1 MTKPNFHILVSLL
14 LFVFIF
20 VCMFSASQHTVIKHN
35 SQLDVSKLATRIA
48 LDLDMLPIADPLFNY
63 SGNEKKIAQYIASI
77 NEQLAASNSR
87 VRLTSLTSSSNIEQ
101 TSKGNVYSLN
111 SAHRQVGFVYEVNT
125 HISWLNYLLPIMMAL
140 SVWGVYLWAFVFN
153 RKHTKETSLVQEVEV
168 PNLVID
174 LNTKYVSLSTDDQV
188 QIQLANKPLCFYIA
202 LVEYCIA
209 NPDVLLNPNKD
220 VPDELIAIANKYF
233 ERLTT
238 LGHTVRK
245 KPNFSNSL
253 EKTLSEIRAALDEL
267 FSEFP
272 ELKAKYYPPKA
283 YGEGSRSKLHS
294 YGLIHIELEDIQVI
308 GK

>member
-1 MTKPNFHILVSLL
+1 MKPNYHMLSSLL
-14 LFVFIF
+14 LFLVIFISVFA
-20 VCMFSASQHTVIKHN
+20 VSQHSLIKSN
-35 SQLDVSKLATRIA
+35 SQLDISKLATRVA
-48 LDLDMLPIADPLFNY
+48 LDIDMLPIADPLFNY
-63 SGNEKKIAQYIASI
+63 SGNEQKVEQYIASI
-77 NEQLAASNSR
+77 NEQLAASKSR
-87 VRLTSLTSSSNIEQ
+87 VRLTGLTSSSNIEQ
-101 TSKGNVYSLN
+101 ASKGNVYTLN
-111 SAHRQVGFVYEVNT
+111 SAHRHIGFFYEVNT
-125 HISWLNYLLPIMMAL
+125 HISWLSYLLPITMAFG
-140 SVWGVYLWAFVFN
+140 VWGVYLWAFVFS

-202 LVEYCIA
+202 LVEYCVA
-209 NPDVLLNPNKD
+209 NPEVILNPNKD

-253 EKTLSEIRAALDEL
+253 EKTLSEIRAALDEV
-267 FSEFP
+267 FVEHS

>member
-1 MTKPNFHILVSLL
+1 MRTKYHMLSSLV
-14 LFVFIF
+14 LFVIIF
-20 VCMFSASQHTVIKHN
+20 VCTFTVSKDSAIRQN
-35 SQLDVSKLATRIA
+35 SQLDISKLATRIA

-63 SGNEKKIAQYIASI
+63 SGNEQKVAQYIVSI
-77 NEQLAASNSR
+77 NQQLETNKSR
-87 VRLTSLTSSSNIEQ
+87 VRLLKLTSSGNISQ
-101 TSKGNVYSLN
+101 LHNSHHYTLN

-125 HISWLNYLLPIMMAL
+125 YLSWVSYILPVAVAL
-140 SVWGVYLWAFVFN
+140 MVWGAYLWAFIFS
-153 RKHTKETSLVQEVEV
+153 RREIKEMSFQESVV

-174 LNTKYVSLSTDDQV
+174 LNTKYVSLSTDQQV

-202 LVEYCIA
+202 LVEYSVA
-209 NPDVLLNPNKD
+209 NPDVILNPNKD

-253 EKTLSEIRAALDEL
+253 EKTLSEIRAALDEVFAEL
-267 FSEFP
+267 P
-272 ELKAKYYPPKA
+272 ELKTKYYPPKA

-294 YGLIHIELEDIQVI
+294 YSLVHIELEDIEVI